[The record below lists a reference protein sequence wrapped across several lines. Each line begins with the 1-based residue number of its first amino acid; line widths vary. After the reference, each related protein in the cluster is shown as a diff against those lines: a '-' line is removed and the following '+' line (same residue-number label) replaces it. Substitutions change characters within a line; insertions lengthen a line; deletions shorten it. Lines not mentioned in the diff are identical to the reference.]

1 MLLAYTVISE
11 GFHVC
16 LLNVASVPAALPS
29 RFRVFCLMMMAASH
43 AEEPKQHAFHD
54 IYKELNENGRYRN
67 EGGVG
72 LQCCGGDPYDGDCE
86 PVGSNYAILPNGD
99 AVFASRRYS
108 ANVLVA
114 RDKIMWMSIRGG
126 ESRRRTGAVDCGLS
140 LCRRNAEYSFLRNS
154 IQILAS
160 IPIARQSRP
169 TGTEFKANGLL
180 LSGSG
185 TSLTKKRLLTG
196 R

>member
-1 MLLAYTVISE
+1 
-11 GFHVC
+11 
-16 LLNVASVPAALPS
+16 
-29 RFRVFCLMMMAASH
+29 MMMAASH

-54 IYKELNENGRYRN
+54 IYKELYENGRYRN

-126 ESRRRTGAVDCGLS
+126 EFSEAHWCG
-140 LCRRNAEYSFLRNS
+140 RLRVELVSPERGIDPPTELNPDPRFYTYC
-154 IQILAS
+154 AT
-160 IPIARQSRP
+160 IAP
-169 TGTEFKANGLL
+169 HGY
-180 LSGSG
+180 
-185 TSLTKKRLLTG
+185 
-196 R
+196 